1 MHMES
6 FQPNSVVRFG
16 TFEVSLQSGEVRKAG
31 LRIRVQQQPMKLLE
45 ILLERPG
52 EVVTREELRSRV
64 WPSESFG
71 DFDQALNIAIG
82 KLRTALG
89 DSAENPRFI
98 ETLPK
103 RGYRFIADVSVV
115 DADARPKRQELVAR
129 DLPAAGP
136 GHKIQGAGLAVVPK
150 RQLWPTRWII
160 GALALVIIISLSILS
175 VWRFRSRAPASTG
188 IRSIAVLPLDNLSGD
203 ASQNYFADGMTDE
216 LITDLAQISALR
228 VISRTSVMVYKGA
241 RKPLPQIAR
250 ELNVDAVVEGTVLR
264 SGDRVRIT
272 AQLIEASTDKHLWSQ
287 SYEGDLRDTLTLQKK
302 VASAIADQIRI
313 NLTPR
318 EQAALKNVKV
328 VNPESYES
336 YLKGRYFW
344 NKRTADGLKVAL
356 AYFKEAIEED
366 PKYAQAYSGLA
377 DTYALLGDWQY
388 AVMTP
393 KEAFPQAKAAAIK
406 ALELDSTL
414 GEAHNSLAFVLD
426 GFDWDFDS
434 AGKEFQRAIELN
446 PGYAT
451 AHHWYAW
458 HLSLLGRYDEAIAE
472 MRKAE
477 NLDPLSLIINADLA
491 ELLVLA
497 HSDDESI
504 RQSRKTIEMD
514 PNFALA
520 HNQLAQAYL
529 QEHMYDE
536 AVAEL
541 KTAVQLSGGSPA
553 FIANLARAYVAS
565 GKRSEA
571 VNLLGDLKK
580 RSNPGYSNASEIAM
594 IYTSLGDTDQAM
606 NWLEKGYEER
616 FNPGVLLR
624 PGFDPLRSD
633 SRFQNLVH
641 RIGLP
646 RQPRNSE
653 NNPRG
658 NRDEKEE
665 AHQRSVGASKP
676 GDAVCSGLYFDRI
689 CVDQMTYLRV
699 AGDVARQALLHL
711 AVRLGLP
718 FVLSQM
724 LRPRIHEEYLQ
735 IAVRDFSITVDTPPI
750 SPIATPDAGV
760 LMDCLH
766 ELRFAFSNDS
776 VFDRH

>member
-1 MHMES
+1 VLDFRVTPKGAMEPLRPS
-6 FQPNSVVRFG
+6 SVVRFG
-16 TFEVSLQSGEVRKAG
+16 TYEVSLQSGEVRKAG
-31 LRIRVQQQPMKLLE
+31 LRIRVQQQPLKLLE

-64 WPSESFG
+64 WSDESFG
-71 DFDQALNIAIG
+71 DFDQAVNIAIG
-82 KLRTALG
+82 KLRSALG

-115 DADARPKRQELVAR
+115 DADAHPRRPESVAG
-129 DLPAAGP
+129 DLPGSQKKKKELEP
-136 GHKIQGAGLAVVPK
+136 KVQDAGLAVVHK
-150 RQLWPTRWII
+150 RQQWPALQVII
-160 GALALVIIISLSILS
+160 GSALVVSLTIIFVVL
-175 VWRFRSRAPASTG
+175 FRSRGHAPAG
-188 IRSIAVLPLDNLSGD
+188 IRSLAVLPLENLSAD

-264 SGDRVRIT
+264 SGDQVRIT

-287 SYEGDLRDTLTLQKK
+287 SYEGELRDSLALQNN
-302 VASAIADQIRI
+302 VARAIAEQIRI
-313 NLTPR
+313 NLTPQ

-328 VNPESYES
+328 VNPQAYES

-344 NKRTADGLKVAL
+344 NKRTSDGLKVAL
-356 AYFKEAIEED
+356 AYFTQAIEED
-366 PKYAQAYSGLA
+366 PNYAQAYSGLA

-393 KEAFPQAKAAAIK
+393 KEAFPKAKAAAIK
-406 ALELDSTL
+406 ALELDSAM

-434 AGKEFQRAIELN
+434 AGKEFLRAIELN

-458 HLSLLGRYDEAIAE
+458 HLSLLGRYDEAIEE
-472 MRKAE
+472 MRKAL

-497 HSDDESI
+497 HSYDESI
-504 RQSRKTIEMD
+504 QQSRKTIEMD

-529 QEHMYDE
+529 QKHMYGE

-541 KTAVQLSGGSPA
+541 QKAVQLSGASPTS
-553 FIANLARAYVAS
+553 IANLARAYVVS

-571 VNLLGDLKK
+571 LELLSELKK
-580 RSNPGYSNASEIAM
+580 RSNPGYSNASEIAI
-594 IYTSLGDTDQAM
+594 IYASLGDTAQAM

-646 RQPRNSE
+646 E
-653 NNPRG
+653 
-658 NRDEKEE
+658 
-665 AHQRSVGASKP
+665 
-676 GDAVCSGLYFDRI
+676 
-689 CVDQMTYLRV
+689 
-699 AGDVARQALLHL
+699 
-711 AVRLGLP
+711 
-718 FVLSQM
+718 
-724 LRPRIHEEYLQ
+724 
-735 IAVRDFSITVDTPPI
+735 
-750 SPIATPDAGV
+750 
-760 LMDCLH
+760 
-766 ELRFAFSNDS
+766 
-776 VFDRH
+776 

>member
-1 MHMES
+1 MEPLPHM
-6 FQPNSVVRFG
+6 SVVRFG
-16 TFEVSLQSGEVRKAG
+16 TYEISFQSGEVRKAG

-45 ILLERPG
+45 ILLEHPG

-64 WPSESFG
+64 WLNESFG

-82 KLRTALG
+82 KLRSALE

-98 ETLPK
+98 ETIPK
-103 RGYRFIADVSVV
+103 RGYRFIAYVSVL
-115 DADARPKRQELVAR
+115 DAGARLKRPESSAG
-129 DLPAAGP
+129 DLPGSQEKKTEP
-136 GHKIQGAGLAVVPK
+136 GHKLQGAGLAVAPK
-150 RQLWPTRWII
+150 RRLWLTHGVI
-160 GALALVIIISLSILS
+160 GALAIVVSLSILS
-175 VWRFRSRAPASTG
+175 VWLFRSRGGASAG
-188 IRSIAVLPLDNLSGD
+188 IRSLAVLPLENLSGD

-272 AQLIEASTDKHLWSQ
+272 AQLIEASTDKHLWSR
-287 SYEGDLRDTLTLQKK
+287 SYGGELRDTLALQNR

-318 EQAALKNVKV
+318 EQAALKSAKA
-328 VNPESYES
+328 VNPEAYES

-344 NKRTADGLKVAL
+344 NKRTAEGLKVAL
-356 AYFKEAIEED
+356 AYFKQAIEED

-377 DTYALLGDWQY
+377 DTYASSGDWQY

-393 KEAFPQAKAAAIK
+393 KEAFPEAKAAALK
-406 ALELDSTL
+406 ALELDNTL

-426 GFDWDFDS
+426 GFDWDFDA
-434 AGKEFQRAIELN
+434 AGKEFRRAIELN

-458 HLSLLGRYDEAIAE
+458 HLSLLGRFDEAIAE
-472 MRKAE
+472 MKRAQ

-497 HSDDESI
+497 HSDDESV

-529 QEHMYDE
+529 QKQMYAE

-553 FIANLARAYVAS
+553 FIANLARGYVAS
-565 GKRSEA
+565 GKRNEA
-571 VNLLGDLKK
+571 VKLLGDLKK
-580 RSNPGYSNASEIAM
+580 RSNPGYSNASEIAV
-594 IYTSLGDTDQAM
+594 IYASLGDTDQAM
-606 NWLEKGYEER
+606 NWLEKGYDER

-633 SRFQNLVH
+633 LRFQNLVR
-641 RIGLP
+641 RIGL
-646 RQPRNSE
+646 
-653 NNPRG
+653 
-658 NRDEKEE
+658 
-665 AHQRSVGASKP
+665 
-676 GDAVCSGLYFDRI
+676 SG
-689 CVDQMTYLRV
+689 
-699 AGDVARQALLHL
+699 
-711 AVRLGLP
+711 
-718 FVLSQM
+718 
-724 LRPRIHEEYLQ
+724 
-735 IAVRDFSITVDTPPI
+735 
-750 SPIATPDAGV
+750 
-760 LMDCLH
+760 
-766 ELRFAFSNDS
+766 
-776 VFDRH
+776 

>member
-1 MHMES
+1 MEPLR
-6 FQPNSVVRFG
+6 PNSVVRFG
-16 TFEVSLQSGEVRKAG
+16 TYEVSFQSGDVRKSG

-45 ILLERPG
+45 ILLEHPG
-52 EVVTREELRSRV
+52 EIVTREELRSRV
-64 WPSESFG
+64 WPNESFG
-71 DFDQALNIAIG
+71 DFDQALNISIG
-82 KLRTALG
+82 KLRSALG

-103 RGYRFIADVSVV
+103 RGYRFIADVSVI
-115 DADARPKRQELVAR
+115 DADARPRRQEPLSG
-129 DLPAAGP
+129 DLPTTDP
-136 GHKIQGAGLAVVPK
+136 GLKIKDVGSAVAPK
-150 RQLWPTRWII
+150 RRLWPTRSVI
-160 GALALVIIISLSILS
+160 GALALIIIITIITLSILS
-175 VWRFRSRAPASTG
+175 VWRLRSRAPASAG
-188 IRSIAVLPLDNLSGD
+188 IRSIAVLPLENLSGD
-203 ASQNYFADGMTDE
+203 ASQSYFADGMTDE

-264 SGDRVRIT
+264 SGDQVRIT
-272 AQLIEASTDKHLWSQ
+272 AQLIEAATDKHLWSQ
-287 SYEGDLRDTLTLQKK
+287 SYEGELRDTLALQNR

-313 NLTPR
+313 NLTPQ

-328 VNPESYES
+328 VNPDAYES

-356 AYFKEAIEED
+356 AYFKQAIEED

-393 KEAFPQAKAAAIK
+393 KEAFPKAKAAAIK
-406 ALELDSTL
+406 ALELDNTL

-434 AGKEFQRAIELN
+434 AGKEFQRGIELS

-458 HLSLLGRYDEAIAE
+458 HVSLLGRYDEAIAE
-472 MRKAE
+472 MRKAQ

-491 ELLVLA
+491 EILVLA
-497 HSDDESI
+497 HSYEESI
-504 RQSRKTIEMD
+504 QQSRKTIEMD

-529 QEHMYDE
+529 QKHMYDE

-541 KTAVQLSGGSPA
+541 QQAVKLSGNSPTCM
-553 FIANLARAYVAS
+553 ANLARAYVAS
-565 GKRSEA
+565 GKRNEA
-571 VNLLGDLKK
+571 VKLLGDLKK

-594 IYTSLGDTDQAM
+594 IYASLGDTDQAM

-633 SRFQNLVH
+633 PRFQNLLR

-646 RQPRNSE
+646 
-653 NNPRG
+653 G
-658 NRDEKEE
+658 
-665 AHQRSVGASKP
+665 
-676 GDAVCSGLYFDRI
+676 
-689 CVDQMTYLRV
+689 
-699 AGDVARQALLHL
+699 
-711 AVRLGLP
+711 
-718 FVLSQM
+718 
-724 LRPRIHEEYLQ
+724 
-735 IAVRDFSITVDTPPI
+735 
-750 SPIATPDAGV
+750 
-760 LMDCLH
+760 
-766 ELRFAFSNDS
+766 
-776 VFDRH
+776 

>member
-1 MHMES
+1 MRSPVPMES
-6 FQPNSVVRFG
+6 LPPNSVVRFG
-16 TFEVSLQSGEVRKAG
+16 TYEVSLHSGEVRKAG

-45 ILLERPG
+45 ILLEHPG
-52 EVVTREELRSRV
+52 EVVTREELRGRV
-64 WPSESFG
+64 WPNESFG

-82 KLRTALG
+82 KLRSALG

-103 RGYRFIADVSVV
+103 RGYRFIADVSVFE
-115 DADARPKRQELVAR
+115 ADARPRTLEPVAADLSAR
-129 DLPAAGP
+129 DPGP
-136 GHKIQGAGLAVVPK
+136 TLREARSAVAPK
-150 RQLWPTRWII
+150 RRPWLTGRVI
-160 GALALVIIISLSILS
+160 GALTLLIIIVSLSILS
-175 VWRFRSRAPASTG
+175 LWLFRSRSRAPSG
-188 IRSIAVLPLDNLSGD
+188 IRSLAVLPLENLSGD

-264 SGDRVRIT
+264 SGNQVRIT

-287 SYEGDLRDTLTLQKK
+287 SYEGELRDTLALQNR

-313 NLTPR
+313 SLTPQ

-328 VNPESYES
+328 VNPEAYES

-356 AYFKEAIEED
+356 AYFEQAIEED
-366 PKYAQAYSGLA
+366 PKYAPAYSGLA

-388 AVMTP
+388 GVMTP
-393 KEAFPQAKAAAIK
+393 KEAFPKAKAAAIK

-414 GEAHNSLAFVLD
+414 GEAHNSLAFILD
-426 GFDWDFDS
+426 GFDWDLE
-434 AGKEFQRAIELN
+434 AGGKEFRRAVELN

-458 HLSLLGRYDEAIAE
+458 HLSLLGRFDEAIVE

-491 ELLVLA
+491 ELLSLA
-497 HSDDESI
+497 HSYDESI

-529 QEHMYDE
+529 QKHMYDE

-541 KTAVQLSGGSPA
+541 KKAVQLSGGSPTCTA
-553 FIANLARAYVAS
+553 SLARAYVAS

-571 VNLLGDLKK
+571 VRLLGDLKK
-580 RSNPGYSNASEIAM
+580 RSNPGYSNAAEIAM
-594 IYTSLGDTDQAM
+594 IYASLGDTDQAM
-606 NWLEKGYEER
+606 NWLEKGFEER

-633 SRFQNLVH
+633 PRFQNLVH
-641 RIGLP
+641 RVGLP
-646 RQPRNSE
+646 R
-653 NNPRG
+653 
-658 NRDEKEE
+658 
-665 AHQRSVGASKP
+665 
-676 GDAVCSGLYFDRI
+676 
-689 CVDQMTYLRV
+689 
-699 AGDVARQALLHL
+699 
-711 AVRLGLP
+711 
-718 FVLSQM
+718 
-724 LRPRIHEEYLQ
+724 
-735 IAVRDFSITVDTPPI
+735 
-750 SPIATPDAGV
+750 
-760 LMDCLH
+760 
-766 ELRFAFSNDS
+766 
-776 VFDRH
+776 